1 MRRLAVFSLKFAVLP
16 AFPSSAIV
24 IPTAVEESV
33 KQTTKISRLRCTS
46 LEMTIITILLSLF
59 SFSANAKIL
68 LPQILSSNMVLQR
81 DKPINIWGFAAA
93 GERVTVTF
101 AGQKKESITDQSGN
115 WTVVLNPLKT
125 SAEPQNMIIAGSNTI
140 ELSNILVGE
149 VWLCSG
155 QSNMEYAMRKLAKI
169 PKPKNEKLGFPADE
183 VAQANNKQI
192 RIFLVNRKT
201 LAKPDSIHKSWS
213 VAEDSALRAFSAV
226 GYFFAKELQQKLGV
240 PVGVISSAIPG
251 SAIEPWVS
259 AEALTTE
266 PYFKNE
272 KVGNDPGKFYT
283 TMIEPLTKFKINGFL
298 WYQGETNCFLNE
310 NISYAYKMKTL
321 INLWRKAWDENNL
334 PFYYVQ
340 IAPFDYSKQKSDK
353 VVLTADTEPAFWE
366 AQEQLLRLPNT
377 GMISTSDLNDNGGD
391 LHPTYKWE
399 VGRRLALLALGKTY
413 NQKIAFSGPI
423 YKTVACKGNTAI
435 LDFEYLKTDASD
447 TVTGFTLAGT
457 DGKFVPANAVIKA
470 GKVWVTA
477 KEVAQPKAVRYNWTE
492 NPSGNF
498 YSNGLPALPFR
509 TDNPLTQQFKTN

>member
-1 MRRLAVFSLKFAVLP
+1 MRQLTIYSSTISVIASFRFFIEAKQSLCKAKKIASSYLLA
-16 AFPSSAIV
+16 
-24 IPTAVEESV
+24 
-33 KQTTKISRLRCTS
+33 
-46 LEMTIITILLSLF
+46 MTIIIKLLSFF
-59 SFSANAKIL
+59 SLNANAKIL

-81 DKPINIWGFAAA
+81 DKPITIWGFAAV
-93 GERVTVTF
+93 GEKVTVTF
-101 AGQKKESITDQSGN
+101 AGQKKEAISSQNGN
-115 WTVVLNPLKT
+115 WAVVLNPLKT
-125 SAEPQNMIIAGSNTI
+125 SAEPQSMVISGSNTI

-155 QSNMEYAMRKLAKI
+155 QSNMEYSMRKLAKI
-169 PKPKNEKLGFPADE
+169 PKPKNDKLGFPADE
-183 VAQANNKQI
+183 VAQAKNKQI

-201 LAKPDSIHKSWS
+201 LIKPDSIHKSWS

-240 PVGVISSAIPG
+240 PVGVISSAVPG
-251 SAIEPWVS
+251 SAIEPWIS
-259 AEALTTE
+259 QEAFAAE

-283 TMIEPLTKFKINGFL
+283 PMIEPLSKFKIAGFL

-310 NISYAYKMKTL
+310 KISYSYKMKTL
-321 INLWRKAWDENNL
+321 INLWRKAWGENNL

-366 AQEQLLRLPNT
+366 AQEQILRLPNT
-377 GMISTSDLNDNGGD
+377 GMVSTSDLNDNGGD

-399 VGRRLALLALGKTY
+399 VGRRLALWALAKTY
-413 NQKIAFSGPI
+413 RQKTDFSGPV
-423 YKTVACKGNTAI
+423 YKTVAFKGDKAI
-435 LDFEYLKTDASD
+435 LDFEYLKANASG
-447 TVTGFTLAGT
+447 TVTGFTLAGA

-470 GKVWVTA
+470 GKVWVSA
-477 KEVAQPKAVRYNWTE
+477 KDVALPKAVRYNWTE
-492 NPSGNF
+492 NPTGNF
-498 YSNGLPALPFR
+498 YGHGLPALPFR